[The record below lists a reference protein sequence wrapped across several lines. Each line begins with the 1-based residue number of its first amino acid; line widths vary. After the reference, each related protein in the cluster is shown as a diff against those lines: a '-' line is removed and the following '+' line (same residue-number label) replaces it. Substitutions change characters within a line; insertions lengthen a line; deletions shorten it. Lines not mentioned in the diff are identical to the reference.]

1 MIGNFGPINLGN
13 LDFSGLGGFF
23 DPSKVPTAGDLGRF
37 GLGGFPA
44 PVGVAP
50 PVRIPAPTPVAPRPT
65 PVSRR
70 PSAPVTSSRASRAT
84 PKPQP
89 VVPVGRAYTSIG
101 PNLRSAYTPTAPIA
115 PPPTG

>member
-1 MIGNFGPINLGN
+1 MRGPVN

-23 DPSKVPTAGDLGRF
+23 DPSKIPTAGDLGRF

-50 PVRIPAPTPVAPRPT
+50 PSVIPAPAPTPPRPA
-65 PVSRR
+65 PVSSNARTRR
-70 PSAPVTSSRASRAT
+70 SSAPVTPSRASRTA

-89 VVPVGRAYTSIG
+89 VVPVGR
-101 PNLRSAYTPTAPIA
+101 LTPL
-115 PPPTG
+115 